1 MSGKTDSATRT
12 PNQNLASLDT
22 AGIFGALRAADRAVD
37 VTFCVVWR
45 TFCRATRPARSTSSL
60 RRAVRSRSRARGE
73 NLSAVARA
81 PSRRDGC
88 DAGRAHG
95 LVSSRRAR
103 VDLAALQFLELVIPI
118 DGPGLDLRQVV
129 AEAQRRRRVAR
140 DRGLEGRR
148 RGREGQQD

>member
-60 RRAVRSRSRARGE
+60 RRAVRSRSRARG
-73 NLSAVARA
+73 
-81 PSRRDGC
+81 
-88 DAGRAHG
+88 
-95 LVSSRRAR
+95 
-103 VDLAALQFLELVIPI
+103 
-118 DGPGLDLRQVV
+118 
-129 AEAQRRRRVAR
+129 
-140 DRGLEGRR
+140 
-148 RGREGQQD
+148 